1 MENKKETVKVNEKR
15 KPSKLK
21 IIYAFAVLL
30 AVGGALAAKITT
42 EKALGN
48 ISVPIESDYIE
59 KVTVGEIKEQ
69 VQEVRGN
76 LKNVPDT
83 RFTTQIFKIKE
94 KETKKTETTTE
105 NNFAKPYSDY
115 YLLPLSK
122 DIIKDYS
129 DNKPVYSETMKDWRV
144 HNAVDFK
151 GEEGAQVKAISNG
164 TVVSVTNDVLWGTS
178 VTVDHGNGVTA
189 KYCGFNKDTVEVKNG
204 KKVEAGTVLGY
215 LGTVPCEKD
224 EGAHLHF
231 EIQYKGKTAEP
242 LELMGK

>member
-1 MENKKETVKVNEKR
+1 MENKKENVKVKE

-30 AVGGALAAKITT
+30 AVGGALVARITT

-59 KVTVGEIKEQ
+59 KVTVADIEEPEP

-76 LKNVPDT
+76 LENVPDT
-83 RFTTQIFKIKE
+83 RFTTEIFKIKE
-94 KETKKTETTTE
+94 KKEKTVTTTE

-122 DIIKDYS
+122 DIVKDYS

-151 GEEGAQVKAISNG
+151 SEEGGVVKSISNG
-164 TVVSVTNDVLWGTS
+164 TVVSVTKDVLWGTS

-189 KYCGFNKDTVEVKNG
+189 KYCGFNPDTVEVKSG
-204 KKVEAGTVLGY
+204 TKVDSGTVLGY
-215 LGTVPCEKD
+215 LGDIPCEKD
-224 EGAHLHF
+224 EGPHLHF
-231 EIQYKGKTAEP
+231 EIQYKGKTVEP